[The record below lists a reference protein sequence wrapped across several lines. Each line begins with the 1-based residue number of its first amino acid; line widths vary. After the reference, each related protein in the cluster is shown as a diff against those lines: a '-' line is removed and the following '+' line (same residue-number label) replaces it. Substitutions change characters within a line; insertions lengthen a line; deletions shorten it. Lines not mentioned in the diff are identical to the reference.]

1 MQTPVYGVQVRLRQQ
16 TGLGAGLAAASMT
29 PHAQQR
35 AQQALDTAVKTSAEH
50 RLLSNCQRMRWL
62 GAHGLNGSTRILEEA
77 LERCGTT
84 VMTRN

>member
-1 MQTPVYGVQVRLRQQ
+1 MQTPVYGVQVRLSQQ

-35 AQQALDTAVKTSAEH
+35 AQQALDTAAPPAEH
-50 RLLSNCQRMRWL
+50 RLLSNFQRMGWL
-62 GAHGLNGSTRILEEA
+62 GAHGLNASTRILEEA
-77 LERCGTT
+77 LERCATT